1 MLNFTNQSSRQT
13 TVNHS
18 GIGSGNR
25 PAHSLRMAGECF
37 LDWYGSRHARC
48 RTPFCR
54 FDRNSGIH
62 MSYSLVVDYRSDTG
76 RSFRS
81 QIPHDR

>member
-18 GIGSGNR
+18 GIGYGNR
-25 PAHSLRMAGECF
+25 HEHSLGMAAERSVER
-37 LDWYGSRHARC
+37 YGSHHARC
-48 RTPFCR
+48 RKLSRC
-54 FDRNSGIH
+54 FDRHSDIH